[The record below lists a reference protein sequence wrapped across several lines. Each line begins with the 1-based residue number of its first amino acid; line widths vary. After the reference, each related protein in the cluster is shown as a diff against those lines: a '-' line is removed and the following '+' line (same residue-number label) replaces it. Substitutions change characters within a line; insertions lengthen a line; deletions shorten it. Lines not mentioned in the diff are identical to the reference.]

1 MDYKQK
7 YIDYK
12 LKYVLVKKLFD
23 LNEQSGGE
31 LIKSLNQAKSLNQVN
46 EDKYAVYKD
55 KLVKILQ
62 THHDDIKPYYTVMMD
77 ERELQ
82 VNDLDF
88 LN

>member
-31 LIKSLNQAKSLNQVN
+31 LIKSLNQVN

-62 THHDDIKPYYTVMMD
+62 THHDDTKPYYTVLMD

-88 LN
+88 LY

>member
-31 LIKSLNQAKSLNQVN
+31 LIKSLNQVN

>member
-31 LIKSLNQAKSLNQVN
+31 LIKSLNQVN

-82 VNDLDF
+82 VNDLEF
-88 LN
+88 LE